1 MLSLIPKE
9 IIQYYIF
16 PCIFYDKDFNPKL
29 FFKYLII
36 SKYFYDCIYDLYII
50 KMILKSLDIDYTIF
64 LKELN
69 QSNLKEV
76 FRFCFDNLH
85 IENITNLIEIGPSY
99 DSTFTSLSYSNLK
112 FKGKIFKINI
122 YSENKKETKYDKTYH
137 KLNEADIHVTR
148 VLYFYNMGDTGFMLE
163 INETKYIQDHGSSHG
178 LYSKPV
184 SSIDVIKNEQ
194 FKIKVIGNFKTYKI
208 NKMINL
214 DTNY

>member
-1 MLSLIPKE
+1 MLLVIPKE

-16 PCIFYDKDFNPKL
+16 PYIFYDKNFSPRL
-29 FFKYLII
+29 FFKYLTI
-36 SKYFYDCIYDLYII
+36 SKSFYDSIYDLYTI
-50 KMILKSLDIDYTIF
+50 KMILKALDIDYTIF
-64 LKELN
+64 LKEIN
-69 QSNLKEV
+69 HYNLKEI
-76 FRFCFDNLH
+76 FRFCFENLH
-85 IENITNLIEIGPSY
+85 IENEINFIDIGPSY

-122 YSENKKETKYDKTYH
+122 YSENKKETKYNKTYH

-148 VLYFYNMGDTGFMLE
+148 VPYFYNMGDTGFMLE

-214 DTNY
+214 DTNH